1 MILRKKTVKSGRITD
16 SGRSCKE
23 NHLGVRCGL
32 VLRIPAVK
40 EQHLW
45 LGLNPWPGNF
55 CMLLLLSKKKKK
67 KKKAFEE
74 KKKDFVGL
82 LNTSVLGTILATF
95 KHTTLGVPF
104 VAQH

>member
-1 MILRKKTVKSGRITD
+1 MAWAQSLAWEFLHAIT
-16 SGRSCKE
+16 
-23 NHLGVRCGL
+23 
-32 VLRIPAVK
+32 AV
-40 EQHLW
+40 
-45 LGLNPWPGNF
+45 
-55 CMLLLLSKKKKK
+55 KKKK